1 VSQIAGRGVSAHTL
15 DGVTVLDSWRDLP
28 AAQQPAWPDRAVLD
42 DVLATLAE
50 VPPLVQPGECDVLRG
65 RLAAVARG
73 EAFLLQGGEC
83 AETFGANTA
92 QGIRGKVRT
101 LLQMAVVLTYGASVP
116 VVKVGRLAGQYGKPR
131 SADIEKA
138 TGLPSYRG
146 DAVNDLHGERT
157 PDPQRLIRAY
167 ANSAATL
174 NFMRAMATDGSA
186 DLSAVHE
193 WNTDFV
199 AKSPAKERYEAL
211 ATDIDRALAFMRAC
225 GLDLQGMQE
234 THGVEL
240 YASHE
245 ALLLDYEAALT
256 RADDHSGLP
265 YDLSAHMLW
274 IGDRTRQLDGAH
286 VAFAAAL
293 TNPIGLKVGPS
304 MTAEALVALCERLDP
319 TREPGRLTLI
329 TRLGA
334 GAVRELLPPLVRA
347 LEDARGRGSVV
358 WACDPMHGNTTE
370 TPSGYKTRHFDDV
383 MDEVRGFFEVHAA
396 IGSHPGG
403 VHVELSGDEVT
414 ECLGGAHN
422 LTDADLAGR
431 YETACDP
438 RLSTSQAI
446 EMAFLVAEMLQRAR
460 H

>member
-1 VSQIAGRGVSAHTL
+1 MTAL
-15 DGVTVLDSWRDLP
+15 DTWRSLP
-28 AAQQPAWPDRAVLD
+28 AAQQPLWPDRAALD
-42 DVLATLAE
+42 AVLATLSE
-50 VPPLVQPGECDVLRG
+50 VPPLVQPGECDLLRT

-83 AETFGANTA
+83 AETFAANTA
-92 QGIRGKVRT
+92 EGIRGKVRT
-101 LLQMAVVLTYGASVP
+101 LLQMAVVLTYGASLP
-116 VVKVGRLAGQYGKPR
+116 VVKVGRLAGQYAKPR
-131 SADIEKA
+131 SSDVEKG

-146 DAVNDLHGERT
+146 DAVNELDGDRV

-174 NFMRAMATDGSA
+174 NFMRAMASDGSA

-193 WNTDFV
+193 WNIDFV
-199 AKSPAKERYEAL
+199 DRSPARERYEAL
-211 ATDIDRALAFMRAC
+211 ATEIDRALAFMRAC

-245 ALLLDYEAALT
+245 ALLLEYEAALT
-256 RADDHSGLP
+256 RRSEHDHAPGGS

-274 IGDRTRQLDGAH
+274 VGERTRQPEGAH
-286 VAFAAAL
+286 VAFLAGL
-293 TNPIGLKVGPS
+293 RNPVGVKVGP
-304 MTAEALVALCERLDP
+304 TTTPAELAVLCERLDP
-319 TREPGRLTLI
+319 DAEPGRLTVI
-329 TRLGA
+329 SRLGA
-334 GAVRELLPPLVRA
+334 ARVRDLLPPLVQA
-347 LEDARGRGSVV
+347 VEAARGRGSVV

-370 TPSGYKTRHFDDV
+370 TASGVKTRHFDDV
-383 MDEVRGFFEVHAA
+383 MDEVRGFFQVHAA
-396 IGSHPGG
+396 LGSHPGG

-438 RLSTSQAI
+438 RLNTSQSI
-446 EMAFLVAEMLQRAR
+446 ELAFLVAEMLQAAR
-460 H
+460 VR

>member
-1 VSQIAGRGVSAHTL
+1 
-15 DGVTVLDSWRDLP
+15 VTVLDSWRDLP
-28 AAQQPAWPDRAVLD
+28 AAQQPAWPDRAALDAVLT
-42 DVLATLAE
+42 TLSE
-50 VPPLVQPGECDVLRG
+50 VPPLVQPGECDVLRT

-83 AETFGANTA
+83 AETFAANTA
-92 QGIRGKVRT
+92 EGIRGKVRT
-101 LLQMAVVLTYGASVP
+101 LLQMAVVLTYGASLP

-131 SADIEKA
+131 SADVEKG

-157 PDPQRLIRAY
+157 PDPQRLVRAY

-193 WNTDFV
+193 WNADFV

-256 RADDHSGLP
+256 RPDDHSGLP

-286 VAFAAAL
+286 VAFAAGL

-304 MTAEALVALCERLDP
+304 MTPDDLVALCERLDP

-329 TRLGA
+329 ARLGA
-334 GAVRELLPPLVRA
+334 ARVRELLPPLVSA
-347 LEDARGRGSVV
+347 LEDVRGRGSVV

-370 TPSGYKTRHFDDV
+370 TASGYKTRHFDDV

-396 IGSHPGG
+396 VGSHPGG

-438 RLSTSQAI
+438 RLNTSQSI
-446 EMAFLVAEMLQRAR
+446 ELAFLVAEMLQRAR
-460 H
+460 R

>member
-1 VSQIAGRGVSAHTL
+1 M
-15 DGVTVLDSWRDLP
+15 TVLDAWRDLP
-28 AAQQPAWPDRAVLD
+28 AAQQPSWPDRAVLD
-42 DVLATLAE
+42 DVLATLSE

-83 AETFGANTA
+83 AETFAANTA

-131 SADIEKA
+131 SADVEKG

-256 RADDHSGLP
+256 RADDHSGLS

-304 MTAEALVALCERLDP
+304 MTADDLVALCERLDP

-329 TRLGA
+329 ARLGA
-334 GAVRELLPPLVRA
+334 GAVRDLLPPLVRA

-383 MDEVRGFFEVHAA
+383 MDEVRGFFQVHAA

-438 RLSTSQAI
+438 RLSTSQAL
-446 EMAFLVAEMLQRAR
+446 ELAFLVAEMLQRAR
-460 H
+460 R